1 MIPYKKRV
9 QRAREKLK
17 KYFKDN
23 TNLMSPKTYM
33 DTYIYYTRSITMPT
47 QKKHRNYSI
56 YDTMITE
63 MLEEILRADSQLQDS
78 EDSDTDMILYIM
90 EVIANREKEHSTD
103 SLIIAIERL

>member
-1 MIPYKKRV
+1 
-9 QRAREKLK
+9 
-17 KYFKDN
+17 
-23 TNLMSPKTYM
+23 
-33 DTYIYYTRSITMPT
+33 
-47 QKKHRNYSI
+47 
-56 YDTMITE
+56 MITE